1 MISPETSADTWEQRK
16 QRLMKNRKAVGVQT
30 HLTLPKGMGEQCR
43 LLQDGVIKGKHGSYN
58 KQAAKR
64 LQCES

>member
-1 MISPETSADTWEQRK
+1 
-16 QRLMKNRKAVGVQT
+16 MKNRKAVGVQT
-30 HLTLPKGMGEQCR
+30 YLTLPKGMGEQCR

-64 LQCES
+64 CSAMATIRRVCVSYTLGLTLRN